1 MLSVTVLI
9 AGLALAAGSPQRNQ
23 LDNFSGSQFLCPE
36 PYGYFADPYQCDKY
50 YECSDDIPTPL
61 LCEDG
66 KVYDEFKGKAG
77 HVDPCDIPYVVDCG
91 ERSLMQPASNFSVF
105 CPRLHGIFADNQ
117 FCGKYYTCID
127 GLHTVTECPA
137 GLHFDRKT
145 GTCAWAAAAGRTNCG
160 DERKCINDFC
170 CEGAKDFTDFEGR
183 PVPHPAFAN
192 LDDCQKFYVCHNG
205 VTPQEASCSLGQVFN
220 DVTMMC
226 DYPENVAA
234 CADFY
239 KNNPL
244 FDVVYDDADGD
255 GSPDFGVR
263 RDFSQTSIN

>member
-9 AGLALAAGSPQRNQ
+9 AGLALAAGIPQRDQ
-23 LDNFSGSQFLCPE
+23 LNSFSGTQSLCPE
-36 PYGYFADPYQCDKY
+36 PYGYFADPIQCDKY
-50 YECSDDIPTPL
+50 YECSDGVPTPL

-66 KVYDEFKGKAG
+66 KVFDEFKGKAG

-91 ERSLMQPASNFSVF
+91 ERSLMQPASNSSVY

-127 GLHTVTECPA
+127 GQHTATECSA

-145 GTCAWAAAAGRTNCG
+145 GTCAWPAAAARTNCA
-160 DERKCINDFC
+160 EEKKCIDDFC

-183 PVPHPAFAN
+183 LVPHPAFAN
-192 LDDCQKFYVCHNG
+192 LADCQKFYVCHNG

-226 DYPENVAA
+226 DYPENVDA
-234 CADFY
+234 CADYY